1 MLLHS
6 VFHEGE
12 VMATSNNS
20 EESAQTFPQLRIWLC
35 GPFRMAWIDPTS
47 GAELPPSDS
56 STGGRDWAAA
66 ISLLALL
73 LCQPNRQAHRD
84 WVMEQFWPEGTRS
97 VALHRLET
105 IFSCLR
111 KLLRPPSGG
120 ESLLRSIIGKK
131 TSGPSYCLNTYPR
144 LWSDLDALTWQIEQA
159 ARMERFGDDALPI
172 WQRAFDLL
180 KRGPFL
186 ADAPYDP
193 YAVWIKEQRT
203 RVEGAGRQCVHALSR
218 LYLAKYGDAGKAEA
232 LLLLRTYWQQ
242 HKTDED
248 ALRPL
253 LELLGEQERYQ
264 EAEEYYRHLVV
275 ALADLGPDEEGQSH
289 VPDARTRDIAE
300 YLRTKQIRRTQK
312 IQHPF
317 ITISSTLPIDP
328 HLPVP
333 STSLQESPVEIDLF
347 NIGIMALILHQQQSG
362 WNSNE
367 LEQRVTQALDSMI
380 PEIQKT
386 HRLSRRGILSLI
398 VGMPLALHG
407 FATISRQ
414 SAPSLV
420 PEEVIPLYAAGIPA
434 CWRLYYEG
442 GQIQLEQVLPYY
454 LSHLTLLTENPSKL
468 QKTAAGL
475 LSQTYQLM
483 ALLSQGH
490 EPFEEAIEYCQQAAF
505 YGHYAE
511 DTNLQVMAYIRLQDT
526 YWEHRAFDK
535 CFLTLKQAELFAEK
549 ASPLLRG
556 RIFARLANAYSYRSE
571 LTSAQHYI
579 DVAQQVF
586 PQHPEMDAGFLYS
599 HTTHF
604 VLYANEVSTRI
615 KMGQP
620 QRAWDAIVNAEK
632 YVLGPTNPR
641 KMDVTQYQI
650 QVAIALG
657 DLEQC
662 SALFEKLIH
671 LVKLLGHELDKRNTY
686 TLYHALCDRWPH
698 EERVKKMKQLLS

>member
-1 MLLHS
+1 MD
-6 VFHEGE
+6 
-12 VMATSNNS
+12 TSNDSGNPPT
-20 EESAQTFPQLRIWLC
+20 AFPQLRIWLC
-35 GPFRMAWIDPTS
+35 GPFQMEWIDPTT
-47 GAELPPSDS
+47 GQTLPAADPTVGS
-56 STGGRDWAAA
+56 RDRAAA

-73 LCQPNRQAHRD
+73 LCQPNRQSHRD
-84 WVMEQFWPEGTRS
+84 WVMEQFWPDGKRD
-97 VALHRLET
+97 VAIHRLEN

-120 ESLLRSIIGKK
+120 ESLVHSTIGKK
-131 TSGPSYCLNTYPR
+131 SGGTSYCLEAYPT
-144 LWSDLDALTWQIEQA
+144 LWVDGDALIWHVEQA
-159 ARMERFGDDALPI
+159 CRMERFGDDALPF

-186 ADAPYDP
+186 VDDP
-193 YAVWIKEQRT
+193 YEPYASWVKEQR
-203 RVEGAGRQCVHALSR
+203 EQLQGYNRQCVHALSH
-218 LYLAKYGDAGKAEA
+218 LYLARYADAGKAEA

-242 HKTDED
+242 YKTDQD

-264 EAEEYYRHLVV
+264 EAEEYYQQYLTALVE
-275 ALADLGPDEEGQSH
+275 LGPDEMGQPH
-289 VPDARTRDIAE
+289 TPDERTRDIAE

-312 IQHPF
+312 VQHPL
-317 ITISSTLPIDP
+317 ITISSALPIDP

-333 STSLQESPVEIDLF
+333 SPALQESPIEIDLF

-362 WNSNE
+362 WDSNE
-367 LEQRVTQALDSMI
+367 LEQRVTQALDTMI

-386 HRLSRRGILSLI
+386 HQLSRRGILSLI
-398 VGMPLALHG
+398 VGMPLALYD

-483 ALLSQGH
+483 ALLAQGH
-490 EPFEEAIEYCQQAAF
+490 EHFEDAIEYCQQAAF

-526 YWEHRAFDK
+526 YWERRAFDK
-535 CFLTLKQAELFAEK
+535 CFVTLKQAELFAEK
-549 ASPLLRG
+549 ASPLLQG
-556 RIFARLANAYSYRSE
+556 RIFARLANVYSYRSE

-579 DVAQQVF
+579 DVAQQIF
-586 PQHPEMDAGFLYS
+586 PKHPEMDAGFLYS

-632 YVLGPTNPR
+632 FVPGPTNPR
-641 KMDVTQYQI
+641 RIDVTEYQI

-662 SALFEKLIH
+662 SALFEKLVY
-671 LVKLLGHELDKRNTY
+671 LVKLLGHELDKRNSY
-686 TLYHALCDRWPH
+686 TLYQSLRDRWPH
-698 EERVKKMKQLLS
+698 EGRVEKMKQILS